1 MVFLESQKFVPSQER
16 NLLQHAY
23 PSPWARLSLAGSAK
37 VRPHIAMYFHE
48 TVNLCFN
55 TALEGMG
62 GRARD
67 LIYACLERKGVAR
80 ADIATRFDQVV
91 RVLTDSFGGSARI
104 IIYRTLVE
112 VHREYSLRADFTYQD
127 SLRERM
133 MVLQDRVIADHLCP
147 RHLQKGDPY
156 LDFQKP
162 VQLVSPLQVA
172 H

>member
-1 MVFLESQKFVPSQER
+1 M
-16 NLLQHAY
+16 
-23 PSPWARLSLAGSAK
+23 
-37 VRPHIAMYFHE
+37 RPPIAMYFHE

-62 GRARD
+62 GPVRD
-67 LIYACLERKGVAR
+67 VIYSYLEKKGIPPAE
-80 ADIATRFDQVV
+80 IATRFDDVV
-91 RVLTDSFGGSARI
+91 RILTESFGGSARI

-112 VHREYSLRADFTYQD
+112 VHREYSLRTDFTYQD

-133 MVLQDRVIADHLCP
+133 MVLQDRVIADHLYP

-172 H
+172 Y